1 MHLPCIFCLQLNH
14 LCAQCFDSATPKFL
28 HVEQTANPAAARWE
42 VCRILTSFK
51 MSAVS
56 QLGVILIYLAR
67 QADVISKT
75 SKSRSSW

>member
-1 MHLPCIFCLQLNH
+1 MQLNH
-14 LCAQCFDSATPKFL
+14 LCAQCFKSATPKFL
-28 HVEQTANPAAARWE
+28 HAEQPANPAAARWK
-42 VCRILTSFK
+42 VCRMLTSSK

-75 SKSRSSW
+75 SKSRSIW